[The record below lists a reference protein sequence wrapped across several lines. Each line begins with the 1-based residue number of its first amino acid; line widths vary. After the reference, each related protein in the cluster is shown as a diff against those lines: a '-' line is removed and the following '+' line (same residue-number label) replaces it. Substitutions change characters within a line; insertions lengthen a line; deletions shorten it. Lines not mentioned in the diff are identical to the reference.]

1 MSRCATSTTIDLPAK
16 DSVELLTASRDLE
29 NALSLLSEL
38 MCSLEA
44 TSSGL
49 RWSEMSIKCE
59 LIAAYLTLR
68 QRVLDFVDLD
78 LAEPLDLQQVAASG
92 CVYGGDSVVAIGLE
106 LRDVGSTNAMRL
118 YGINVDDVAVLLV
131 RSARS
136 VVAAVLSCS
145 RHCVSRRWRL
155 RKAC

>member
-49 RWSEMSIKCE
+49 RWSVMSIKCE

-136 VVAAVLSCS
+136 AVAAVLSCS